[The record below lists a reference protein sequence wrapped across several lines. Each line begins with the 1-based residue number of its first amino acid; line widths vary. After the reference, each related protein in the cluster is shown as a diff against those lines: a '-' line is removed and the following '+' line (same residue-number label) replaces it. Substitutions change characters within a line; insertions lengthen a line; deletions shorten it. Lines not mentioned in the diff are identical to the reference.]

1 MKKSRIVQLSLAVA
15 GAVVIAVLNGGGPWG
30 P

>member
-1 MKKSRIVQLSLAVA
+1 MKKSRIVQLTLAVVA
-15 GAVVIAVLNGGGPWG
+15 AIVAAALNGGGPWG